1 MHLRTFRAWLLYA
14 SAWLPYAASY
24 YVVFRLQDP
33 SNKYALINSII
44 NIAPAAVL
52 GVFVLRLTALLTWPN
67 LRRVKFF
74 LSHLAGAILFAATWS
89 LAVQVLRNAFDFIV
103 LHSSRPFHLSAYA
116 AQWQAFSGFM
126 IYGNLIGFAYLIQAE
141 RRAADEEKRRVQAEA
156 LRVQSDLNA
165 LRSQLNPHF
174 LFNVLNSVIS
184 LVKREPAT
192 AEQALID
199 LSMML
204 RYALSSHS
212 DALDDEVS
220 LKEEW
225 SFTENYL
232 ALEKLR
238 LGHRL
243 QVESSIDPDTLSLDL
258 PALTIQPL
266 VENAVRHGISPR
278 PTGGKISI
286 SARSRDG
293 VLMIEIAD
301 DGLGA
306 LQEDLDTEK
315 GVGLRTVRRR
325 LELYYKNQAKMKV
338 DTSPNCGFRVQLQ
351 LPQDDARVLA

>member
-1 MHLRTFRAWLLYA
+1 
-14 SAWLPYAASY
+14 
-24 YVVFRLQDP
+24 
-33 SNKYALINSII
+33 
-44 NIAPAAVL
+44 
-52 GVFVLRLTALLTWPN
+52 
-67 LRRVKFF
+67 
-74 LSHLAGAILFAATWS
+74 
-89 LAVQVLRNAFDFIV
+89 
-103 LHSSRPFHLSAYA
+103 
-116 AQWQAFSGFM
+116 
-126 IYGNLIGFAYLIQAE
+126 
-141 RRAADEEKRRVQAEA
+141 
-156 LRVQSDLNA
+156 
-165 LRSQLNPHF
+165 LNPHF

-184 LVKREPAT
+184 LVRREPAT

-212 DALDDEVS
+212 DSLDDEVS

-225 SFTENYL
+225 RFTENYL

-238 LGHRL
+238 LGRRL

-286 SARSRDG
+286 SAQSRDG

-325 LELYYKNQAKMKV
+325 LELHYKNQATMKV
-338 DTSPNCGFRVQLQ
+338 DTSPDCGFRVQLH
-351 LPQDDARVLA
+351 LPQDDARVLV